1 VIYFFGSTKL
11 SAAML
16 VVQREELIF
25 GTTTA
30 TGGRVNFFELRKFL
44 GKQRKMLYNL
54 TPKEG
59 TITQSINRLVYKMDA
74 FEYILISTPS
84 IMFA

>member
-1 VIYFFGSTKL
+1 
-11 SAAML
+11 M
-16 VVQREELIF
+16 
-25 GTTTA
+25 GTPLKILQVGFTRQLRQYLLLTTA